1 MTAKEHPAG
10 VPPGLAV
17 RRVFAFFFF
26 LGRRTGKTR
35 VFALVGLI
43 PVAIAVLVRVLMAGR
58 ADDLA
63 AVFSEIL
70 MVFYVTFYIVILSLF
85 YGTSVSA
92 EELEGKTLSYLT
104 TRPLAKPAIFLGK
117 YAAYAALMGLMVTSS
132 LGLSFFIM
140 NSHRFRDPGLYLTFL
155 RYAGVLGLGIL
166 AYTAFFAFLG
176 TFLKRAIIV
185 GLLFGFG
192 WENVIQYFPGSTQKF
207 SLVHYLK
214 SLLPRRPM
222 ASGGRLSLLLFR
234 LEPTGPAVSVITLA
248 VVVSVFVALACVL
261 FRTKE
266 YLYEE

>member
-1 MTAKEHPAG
+1 MTARENPSG
-10 VPPGLAV
+10 VPWGLAF

-26 LGRRTGKTR
+26 LGRRTGKAR

-43 PVAIAVLVRVLMAGR
+43 PVAIAVLVRILMAGR

-70 MVFYVTFYIVILSLF
+70 MVFFVTFYIVILSLF

-92 EELEGKTLSYLT
+92 EELEGRTLSYLT
-104 TRPLAKPAIFLGK
+104 TRPLAKSAIFIGK
-117 YAAYAALMGLMVTSS
+117 YAAYAALMSAMVTAS
-132 LGLSFFIM
+132 LGLSYFIM
-140 NSHRFRDPGLYLTFL
+140 NGHRLRDAGLYLTFL
-155 RYAGVLGLGIL
+155 RYAGVLALGIL

-207 SLVHYLK
+207 SLVHYMK
-214 SLLPRRPM
+214 SLLPRRP
-222 ASGGRLSLLLFR
+222 AGGGKLSLLLFR
-234 LEPTGPAVSVITLA
+234 LEPTSPLVSVLTLA
-248 VVVSVFVALACVL
+248 AVAAVFVTLACVL
-261 FRTKE
+261 FRAKE
-266 YLYEE
+266 YLSEE